1 MNGGRIFV
9 KMRKFK
15 INDNISPFYSFI
27 FFPCDGLF
35 LCGVLITLQIVH
47 KAYFYSL

>member
-1 MNGGRIFV
+1 MNEVRIFV

-15 INDNISPFYSFI
+15 INNDISPFY
-27 FFPCDGLF
+27 FPFDGLF
-35 LCGVLITLQIVH
+35 LCGVLTTLQIVH